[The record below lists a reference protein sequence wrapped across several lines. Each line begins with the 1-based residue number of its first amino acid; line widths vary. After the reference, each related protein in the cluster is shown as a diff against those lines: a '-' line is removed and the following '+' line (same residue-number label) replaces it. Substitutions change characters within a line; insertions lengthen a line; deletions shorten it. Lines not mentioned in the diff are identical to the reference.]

1 MAYAKREDVEAFLS
15 AFHRATQSGL
25 YVIDRE
31 KNFNFLLLHG
41 MTVEDRRSTIEALC
55 VEDYFGGPDI
65 DRDFPD
71 HPPCIWKFSAIF
83 EGIDIYIKLKLAGSG
98 TNVKA
103 KCLSFHEPEQPI
115 THFPH
120 KR

>member
-15 AFHRATQSGL
+15 AFHRATKSGL
-25 YVIDRE
+25 YVVDRE
-31 KNFNFLLLHG
+31 KNLNFLLLHG
-41 MTVEDRRSTIEALC
+41 FSAQDRRDAISSLC
-55 VEDYFGGPDI
+55 VEDYFGGPDR

-71 HPPCIWKFSAIF
+71 QPPCIWKFSANIA
-83 EGIDIYIKLKLAGSG
+83 GVDVYIKLKLVYVEG
-98 TNVKA
+98 TVRA